1 MKNLKKVLAM
11 VLAFACTFTMFASAK
26 VYEDV
31 QPGTEFSEAITMLSD
46 LGIIQGKTDG
56 KYHPEETI
64 TRAEACALIAR
75 LLTGDPNV
83 SNFGGAQNITDVV
96 KGSWQE
102 SAVGY

>member
-1 MKNLKKVLAM
+1 M

-31 QPGTEFSEAITMLSD
+31 QPGSEFSEAITMLSD

-75 LLTGDPNV
+75 LLTGDR
-83 SNFGGAQNITDVV
+83 TYRT
-96 KGSWQE
+96 
-102 SAVGY
+102 SAAHRTLRTL

>member
-31 QPGTEFSEAITMLSD
+31 QPGSEFSEAITMLSD

-56 KYHPEETI
+56 KYHPG
-64 TRAEACALIAR
+64 RNHYPCRGLCS
-75 LLTGDPNV
+75 DC
-83 SNFGGAQNITDVV
+83 S
-96 KGSWQE
+96 
-102 SAVGY
+102 SADR